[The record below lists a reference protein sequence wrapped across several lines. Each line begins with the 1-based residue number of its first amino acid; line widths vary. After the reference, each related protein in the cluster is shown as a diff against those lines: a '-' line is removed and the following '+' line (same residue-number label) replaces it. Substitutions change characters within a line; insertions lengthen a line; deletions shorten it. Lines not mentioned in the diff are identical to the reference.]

1 MKSGESLV
9 FGAFGHWRRRLA
21 RFGFHL
27 LYNRLAFLYDG
38 ISWLVSLGR
47 WRCWQRAVMP
57 YLPPA
62 GLMVE
67 LGHGAGGLQV
77 DLLDAGYQTIAFDL
91 SPYMGRLAA
100 RKLARRGLHTDFVRG
115 DARQLPFMS
124 ASIATIVCTFPTD
137 FILASD
143 TLSEIQRVLS
153 EGGQCIIVLAGR
165 LQGGGLARRLIKGLY
180 RLIGQRD
187 AAAAQTPMHSRFADR
202 GFSVETAEARC
213 QDSIA
218 QLVILTKN

>member
-1 MKSGESLV
+1 
-9 FGAFGHWRRRLA
+9 
-21 RFGFHL
+21 
-27 LYNRLAFLYDG
+27 
-38 ISWLVSLGR
+38 
-47 WRCWQRAVMP
+47 MP

-67 LGHGAGGLQV
+67 LGHGAGGLQA

-153 EGGQCIIVLAGR
+153 KGGQCIIVLAGR